1 MYTNAHKE
9 MICVDSLH
17 VGLNRFLLLT
27 IGLWPYQQSK
37 LVRLQVI
44 LCIGILT
51 SFVLVQLTV
60 FVTLKCTPDLLI
72 NVLSSA
78 LFYIIFAIKYISFS
92 INNDIVKYLLEQL
105 QHICNELTDDNEI
118 NIIKKYRSYA
128 KRYTLLLLLLIYIS
142 CIFVLTA
149 YSLFPHILNIL
160 FLTNASG
167 HYSLPFM
174 TEYFIDQEK
183 HFYLILCHANA
194 ATGIGT
200 TVILGTGTMFIFYQQ
215 HACGMFQIASYRI
228 KQAITFDTLRKN
240 SLEKENLIYKGL
252 ICAVDMHR
260 KAMNFSDLII
270 SRFKV
275 MFSLLIIAGVISMTL
290 NMFRIFQ
297 MVSFGYNGDITQ
309 LLTPILYAMI
319 LLVYIMTANYFAQE
333 IIDHNNNLFVT
344 VYKVQWYIAPLH
356 IQKLI
361 LFLLQRGTK
370 AFNMN
375 IAGLFVGSLQGA
387 ATLIS
392 TILSYFTVLHSVH

>member
-9 MICVDSLH
+9 MICADSLN

-37 LVRLQVI
+37 IVRLQVI
-44 LCIGILT
+44 LCIGILA
-51 SFVLVQLTV
+51 SFILVQLTV
-60 FVTLKCTPDLLI
+60 FVTLKCTLDLLI

-78 LFYIIFAIKYISFS
+78 LCYTIFAIKYISFS
-92 INNDIVKYLLEQL
+92 INTDID
-105 QHICNELTDDNEI
+105 ICNELTDENEI
-118 NIIKKYRSYA
+118 NIIKKYSSYA
-128 KRYTLLLLLLIYIS
+128 KRYTLLSLLFAIS
-142 CIFVLTA
+142 CISILILYA
-149 YSLFPHILNIL
+149 LFPQIFNIQ
-160 FLTNASG
+160 FLRNATG
-167 HYSLPFM
+167 HYSLPLM

-194 ATGIGT
+194 ATGLGVTI
-200 TVILGTGTMFIFYQQ
+200 ILGTGTMFIFYQQ
-215 HACGMFQIASYRI
+215 HACGMFKIASYRI
-228 KQAITFDTLRKN
+228 KQAITYDTLRKN
-240 SLEKENLIYKGL
+240 STEKENLIYKGL

-270 SRFKV
+270 SRFKI
-275 MFSLLIIAGVISMTL
+275 MFSLLIIAGVTSMTL

-297 MVSFGYNGDITQ
+297 MVSFGYNEDIMQ
-309 LLTPILYAMI
+309 LLTPILYA
-319 LLVYIMTANYFAQE
+319 LTTLVYIMMANYFAQQ

-344 VYKVQWYIAPLH
+344 VYKIQWYIAPLH

-370 AFNMN
+370 TFNMN
-375 IAGLFVGSLQGA
+375 IAGLFVGSLEGA

>member
-9 MICVDSLH
+9 MICADSLN

-37 LVRLQVI
+37 IVRLQVI
-44 LCIGILT
+44 LCIGILA
-51 SFVLVQLTV
+51 SFILVQLTV
-60 FVTLKCTPDLLI
+60 FVTLKCTVDLLI

-78 LFYIIFAIKYISFS
+78 LVYTIFAIKYISFS
-92 INNDIVKYLLEQL
+92 INTDIVKYLLEQL
-105 QHICNELTDDNEI
+105 LDICNELTDENEI
-118 NIIKKYRSYA
+118 NIIKKYSSYA
-128 KRYTLLLLLLIYIS
+128 KRYTLLLLLFAIS
-142 CIFVLTA
+142 CTSVLII
-149 YSLFPHILNIL
+149 YSLFSQIFNIL
-160 FLTNASG
+160 FLTNATG
-167 HYSLPFM
+167 HYSLPLM

-194 ATGIGT
+194 ATGLGVTI
-200 TVILGTGTMFIFYQQ
+200 ILGTGTMFIFYQQ

-228 KQAITFDTLRKN
+228 KQAITFDTLQKN
-240 SLEKENLIYKGL
+240 SLEKENLIYKEL

-275 MFSLLIIAGVISMTL
+275 MFSLLIIAK
-290 NMFRIFQ
+290 IFQ
-297 MVSFGYNGDITQ
+297 MVSFGYNGDIMQ
-309 LLTPILYAMI
+309 LLTPIIYAMI
-319 LLVYIMTANYFAQE
+319 ILMYIMMGNYFGQQ

-344 VYKVQWYIAPLH
+344 VYKIQWYIAPLH

-370 AFNMN
+370 TFNMN

-392 TILSYFTVLHSVH
+392 TILSYFTVLHSIH

>member
-9 MICVDSLH
+9 MICADSLH

-44 LCIGILT
+44 LCIGILA
-51 SFVLVQLTV
+51 SFILVQLTV
-60 FVTLKCTPDLLI
+60 FVTLKYTLDLLI

-78 LFYIIFAIKYISFS
+78 LLYTMFAIKYISFS
-92 INNDIVKYLLEQL
+92 INTDID
-105 QHICNELTDDNEI
+105 ICNELTDENEI
-118 NIIKKYRSYA
+118 NIIKKYSSYA
-128 KRYTLLLLLLIYIS
+128 KRYTLLLLLFAIS
-142 CIFVLTA
+142 CISILTL
-149 YSLFPHILNIL
+149 YSLFPQIFNIL
-160 FLTNASG
+160 LFTNATRL
-167 HYSLPFM
+167 YSLPLM
-174 TEYFIDQEK
+174 TEYFINQEK

-200 TVILGTGTMFIFYQQ
+200 TIMLGTGTMFIFYQQ

-228 KQAITFDTLRKN
+228 KQAITFDTLEKN
-240 SLEKENLIYKGL
+240 SLEKENLIYKRL

-297 MVSFGYNGDITQ
+297 MVSFGYNGDIIQ

-319 LLVYIMTANYFAQE
+319 ILMYIMTANYFAQE

>member
-1 MYTNAHKE
+1 
-9 MICVDSLH
+9 
-17 VGLNRFLLLT
+17 
-27 IGLWPYQQSK
+27 
-37 LVRLQVI
+37 
-44 LCIGILT
+44 
-51 SFVLVQLTV
+51 
-60 FVTLKCTPDLLI
+60 
-72 NVLSSA
+72 
-78 LFYIIFAIKYISFS
+78 
-92 INNDIVKYLLEQL
+92 
-105 QHICNELTDDNEI
+105 
-118 NIIKKYRSYA
+118 
-128 KRYTLLLLLLIYIS
+128 
-142 CIFVLTA
+142 
-149 YSLFPHILNIL
+149 
-160 FLTNASG
+160 
-167 HYSLPFM
+167 M